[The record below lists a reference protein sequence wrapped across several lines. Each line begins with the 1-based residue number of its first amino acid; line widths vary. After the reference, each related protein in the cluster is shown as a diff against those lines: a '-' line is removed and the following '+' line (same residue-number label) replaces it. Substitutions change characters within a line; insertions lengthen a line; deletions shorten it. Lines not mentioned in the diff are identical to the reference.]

1 LAVLPVVIPYRMEKV
16 TGEILVT
23 PQKVSVNNIVARHDD
38 AVVRMNGVG
47 LDKDGHTAW
56 DLQISGEKL
65 PVDDEL
71 RAGVPSG
78 LSRLFKSIDLAGHVS
93 FNCPN
98 FTYVTTDLPVEQRS
112 AEKPDKLTTTR
123 LEFRNTGITLHDAAM
138 DTGMLLTAVNGGL
151 ELNGLVIDEDLYSL
165 SGKINVP
172 SLLVAERPMKN
183 LRSNIVKQPGV
194 GFYQFGNL
202 RGKLAGGEVA
212 GQVEIE
218 VPEGDGTSRYGF
230 AAVLRGCDV
239 RELAGEKEERLRG
252 ALDASIALEGDWSD
266 PSARRGRGDIH
277 VQGNDLYKIPVV
289 LGLLQITNLSLPIKS
304 PFSDATTHYIVEGPK
319 VTFEQI
325 ELRAANMLMSG
336 SGSLNFDTR
345 RMSFSFTT
353 DNPNWPKIPVIGDF
367 IQGAKKELFQIH
379 VKGTIDEPQ
388 IKARS
393 MNTFQTTIDEVFK
406 GQDRPTTRASKKD
419 RQK

>member
-1 LAVLPVVIPYRMEKV
+1 MAIY
-16 TGEILVT
+16 
-23 PQKVSVNNIVARHDD
+23 Q
-38 AVVRMNGVG
+38 
-47 LDKDGHTAW
+47 LDGQA
-56 DLQISGEKL
+56 
-65 PVDDEL
+65 P
-71 RAGVPSG
+71 
-78 LSRLFKSIDLAGHVS
+78 
-93 FNCPN
+93 
-98 FTYVTTDLPVEQRS
+98 DLPIDQRS
-112 AEKPDKLTTTR
+112 ADKPDKLVTTR
-123 LEFRNTGITLHDAAM
+123 LEFKDTTVLLHDASM
-138 DTGMLLTAVNGGL
+138 DTGMVLTAVNGGL
-151 ELNGLVIDEDLYSL
+151 ELNGVVIDDDLYSL
-165 SGKINVP
+165 NGKVNVP
-172 SLLVAERPMKN
+172 SLMVAERQMKN
-183 LRSNIVKQPGV
+183 LRSTVAKQPGV

-212 GQVEIE
+212 AQVDLEI
-218 VPEGDGTSRYGF
+218 PEGDASARYGF
-230 AAVLRGCDV
+230 AAILRGCDV

-304 PFSDATTHYIVEGPK
+304 PFSDAETHYIVEGPK

-345 RMSFSFTT
+345 KMSFNFTT
-353 DNPNWPKIPVIGDF
+353 DNPNWPKIPVLGDF
-367 IQGAKKELFQIH
+367 IQGAKRELFQIH

-406 GQDRPTTRASKKD
+406 GQDRPTTTKPAKK
-419 RQK
+419 K